1 MYQKNTLDNGLRIVT
16 ANMPHTRSVSLGIFI
31 GAGSRYE
38 EPKQAG
44 VSHFLEHLC
53 FKGTEKRATAKE
65 IAEAIEGVGGILNGS
80 TDKEAT
86 VYWVKVARP
95 HFPLALD
102 VLVDIIRHSKFDA
115 AEMEKERKVI
125 IDEFNMDLDLPHL
138 RVNMLIDEVLW
149 PGQALGRDIIG
160 TKETIATL
168 TRDMAIAYMARQYTP
183 SDTVVAVAGDIGHD
197 EIVTSVGQAFADWP
211 GTVPGP
217 WYPAEDAQDQPRLR
231 IEYKKTEQ
239 CHLCLALRGLSIF
252 HPDRFALDLLN
263 VVLGEGM
270 SSRLF
275 LELRERRGLAY
286 DVHSYTPHFFDS
298 GAVIIYAGVAPKH
311 TEDAIEVILG
321 ELLQLKDEI
330 PELELVK
337 AKELVKG
344 RLLLRMEDT
353 RSVSSWLG
361 VQELLSDR
369 IRTVD
374 EVMAIVDALTPGE
387 LKRVG
392 QSLIVGDK
400 LSLALVGPLRA
411 ERRLHRLLKL

>member
-1 MYQKNTLDNGLRIVT
+1 MYQKTTLDNGLRIVT

-149 PGQALGRDIIG
+149 PDQALGRDIIG

-197 EIVTSVGQAFADWP
+197 EIVTSVGQGFADWP

-217 WYPAEDAQDQPRLR
+217 WYPAEDVQDQPRLR

-411 ERRLHRLLKL
+411 ERRLHSLLKL

>member
-1 MYQKNTLDNGLRIVT
+1 MYQKSTLDNGLRIIT
-16 ANMPHTRSVSLGIFI
+16 ATMPHTRSVSLGIFI

-44 VSHFLEHLC
+44 VSHFVEHLC

-80 TDKEAT
+80 TDKEFT

-102 VLVDIIRHSKFDA
+102 VLVDIIRHSKFEA

-125 IDEFNMDLDLPHL
+125 TEELNMDMDLPLL

-149 PGQALGRDIIG
+149 PDQALGRDVVG
-160 TKETIATL
+160 TKETITTL

-197 EIVTSVGQAFADWP
+197 EVVTSVGQAFADWP

-239 CHLCLALRGLSIF
+239 CHLCLALRGLSLF

-275 LELRERRGLAY
+275 LELRERQGLAY
-286 DVHSYTPHFFDS
+286 DVHSYVPHLLDS
-298 GAVIIYAGVAPKH
+298 GAVIIYAGVEPKH

-321 ELLQLKDEI
+321 ELLQLKDVI
-330 PELELVK
+330 PESELVK

-361 VQELLSDR
+361 MQELLSNQ

-374 EVMAIVDALTPGE
+374 EVMAIVDALTPDD

-400 LSLALVGPLRA
+400 LSLAIVGPLRA
-411 ERRLHRLLKL
+411 KRRLHSLLKF